1 MTREKKRTLAILA
14 AFAGASLAGTGYAAE
29 QATADQ
35 VEVHDLNET
44 VVTAQRR
51 EKRDI
56 DTPATMTIITAK
68 EIEKAGYRNVFEAID
83 QQIGSTSTS
92 YGEAGQDFGFA
103 AGRIVMRGFDRG
115 TLVMVNGG
123 DSCVD
128 GRAHR
133 DRQRCVIDP
142 LRCKRNGRRR

>member
-56 DTPATMTIITAK
+56 DTPATMTISRSVQRAHLMV
-68 EIEKAGYRNVFEAID
+68 RR
-83 QQIGSTSTS
+83 
-92 YGEAGQDFGFA
+92 
-103 AGRIVMRGFDRG
+103 GRISALPRGALLCAALTAVR
-115 TLVMVNGG
+115 
-123 DSCVD
+123 SSW
-128 GRAHR
+128 
-133 DRQRCVIDP
+133 
-142 LRCKRNGRRR
+142 